1 MTLQLRIIIFI
12 LLILALVLFFHRI
25 KNQKLALQYS
35 LSWLMLIVI
44 LFIVVLF
51 PKSLNV
57 ITEVLGIELPINMVF
72 FLGFVFTLLI
82 IYDLTVAVSKMSN
95 EIKDLTQKIALMEK
109 QLHDDEK
116 GNCNEK

>member
-25 KNQKLALQYS
+25 KNQKLTLQYS

-44 LFIVVLF
+44 LMIVVLF
-51 PKSLNV
+51 PELLYKVSELAGV
-57 ITEVLGIELPINMVF
+57 ELPINMVF
-72 FLGFVFTLLI
+72 FLGFIFTLLI
-82 IYDLTVAVSKMSN
+82 IYNLTAAVSKMSN

-109 QLHDDEK
+109 ELHDDEK
-116 GNCNEK
+116 RK

>member
-44 LFIVVLF
+44 LMIVVLF
-51 PKSLNV
+51 PELLYKVSELAGV
-57 ITEVLGIELPINMVF
+57 ELPINMVF
-72 FLGFVFTLLI
+72 FLGFIFTLLI
-82 IYDLTVAVSKMSN
+82 IYNLTAAVSKMSN

-109 QLHDDEK
+109 ELHDDEK
-116 GNCNEK
+116 RK